1 MKSLRQPRSSRSR
14 PDPMVNQAWAH
25 IAGRRHDLKSLAK
38 ALGVSTA
45 TASRTLAA
53 LRDDLE
59 KDGIQLAVVRV
70 GRRSFYEIRDEEVY
84 DEIWRNSR
92 FAKLAGLV
100 KDWRAPR
107 GTSTKDLIYSRKRS

>member
-1 MKSLRQPRSSRSR
+1 MRR
-14 PDPMVNQAWAH
+14 DPMINLAWAH

-59 KDGIQLAVVRV
+59 KDGIELAVVRV

-84 DEIWRNSR
+84 DSLWRGSR
-92 FAKLAGLV
+92 FAKLAGFV
-100 KDWRAPR
+100 KEWRAPR
-107 GTSTKDLIYSRKRS
+107 GKSVKDLLYARDRS